1 MGVTILPTNPGFYHK
16 PTEIHHLID
25 FVVARSLIISV
36 LNRIFVRVGGKA
48 NKYWLRISNQFKNH
62 MKISS

>member
-25 FVVARSLIISV
+25 FVMARSLIISV
-36 LNRIFVRVGGKA
+36 LNRVFVRVGGEGKQILA
-48 NKYWLRISNQFKNH
+48 EDK
-62 MKISS
+62 

>member
-25 FVVARSLIISV
+25 FVVARV
-36 LNRIFVRVGGKA
+36 LDHLGVEQRICPRWGDG
-48 NKYWLRISNQFKNH
+48 
-62 MKISS
+62 